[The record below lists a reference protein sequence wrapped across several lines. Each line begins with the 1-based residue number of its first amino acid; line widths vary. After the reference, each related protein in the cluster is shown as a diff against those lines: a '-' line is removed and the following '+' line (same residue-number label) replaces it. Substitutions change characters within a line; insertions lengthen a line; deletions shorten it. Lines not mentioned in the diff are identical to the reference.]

1 MKQFFWPIFS
11 LCIWTG
17 CGNHRTS
24 GYEIAGNIEH
34 LDGTVYLM
42 LPGSDRPVDSAECK
56 DGKFVFTGT
65 LPETSRAA
73 IVRKDDNR
81 TVVRFFLENA
91 DITVRGDWEEPQDVL
106 VEGSET
112 DALFRTEFPRYCST
126 IDSMV
131 LYVRKYP
138 ASASAAY
145 VLSAYLARR
154 LSVSDTEE
162 LIALLSP
169 ELRQGTVIREIQE
182 MLDRK
187 KRVDIGQPYVEI
199 ALPDTSG
206 RTLALSQVVG
216 RGGYVLVDFWASW
229 CGPCRAENPHVVA
242 AYKRYK
248 DKGFTVF
255 GVSLDKPDGR
265 EEWLKAIEKDGLTW
279 EHVSDLKGWESVA
292 AKDYVVHSIPQ
303 NLLIA
308 PDGKIVAKNLRGEKL
323 MEKLTEIYAE
333 DQQ

>member
-1 MKQFFWPIFS
+1 MKQFFLPIFC
-11 LCIWTG
+11 LCLWTA
-17 CGNHRTS
+17 CSHRS
-24 GYEIAGNIEH
+24 AGYRIAGDIEH

-42 LPGSDRPVDSAECK
+42 LPGSDLPADSAECK
-56 DGKFVFTGT
+56 EGKFAFSGT

-73 IVRKDDNR
+73 IVHKGDER
-81 TVVRFFLENA
+81 VVTRFFLENA
-91 DITVRGDWEEPQDVL
+91 DITVRGDWNAPQDIV

-112 DALFRTEFPRYCST
+112 DALFRTEFPRYRST
-126 IDSMV
+126 IDSMA
-131 LYVRKYP
+131 LYVREYP
-138 ASASAAY
+138 ASASSVY
-145 VLSAYLARR
+145 VLSAYLSKR
-154 LSVSDTEE
+154 LPVSEMEE

-169 ELRQGTVIREIQE
+169 ELRQGTVVREIQE
-182 MLDRK
+182 MLGKK
-187 KRVDIGQPYVEI
+187 KRVDIGQPYLEI
-199 ALPDTSG
+199 ALPDTAG

-255 GVSLDKPDGR
+255 GVSLDRPDGK
-265 EEWLKAIEKDGLTW
+265 EAWLEAIEKDGLTW

-292 AKDYVVHSIPQ
+292 AKDYVIYSIPQ

-308 PDGKIVAKNLRGEKL
+308 PDGKIVAKNLRGGKL
-323 MEKLTEIYAE
+323 MEKLAEIYAE
-333 DQQ
+333 DRQ